1 MANRT
6 ALTKTTL
13 DPIMGLF
20 NDCKAAARAYQAL
33 FNYGYTRNE
42 ITVGTSDEARKLL
55 FQPAEPE
62 VDDKT
67 LEGLVAGLVIGAG
80 VGAVAGVGAGVGTS
94 LIVPGLGLVIAGWLA
109 AGLVGVGAGGVAGG
123 LIGALVGSGIVEEKA
138 NEEIGQGNILIAVIP
153 HSKAEA
159 TRIESEWLDRGS
171 KEVIRQ

>member
-1 MANRT
+1 MANHT
-6 ALTKTTL
+6 ALSKTAL

-42 ITVGTSDEARKLL
+42 ITLGMSDETRKLY
-55 FQPAEPE
+55 FSPAELE
-62 VDDKT
+62 VADKT

-80 VGAVAGVGAGVGTS
+80 VGAVAGVVAGIGTS
-94 LIVPGLGLVIAGWLA
+94 LIVPGLELVIAGWLA
-109 AGLVGVGAGGVAGG
+109 AGLVGIGAGGVAGG

-138 NEEIGQGNILIAVIP
+138 NGEIGQGNILIAVIP